1 MLSAVQELVTRAS
14 REDLMLFYN
23 LPAFADK
30 DANAFL
36 AGVARTHDLIKK
48 VRAPLVNI
56 IIHLPMLPLL

>member
-1 MLSAVQELVTRAS
+1 MCSAVQELVTRAN

-48 VRAPLVNI
+48 VRAPL
-56 IIHLPMLPLL
+56 IHMLRDVPMLLLL